1 MSKVSCKLEDLIIYI
16 SRGITPKYTEK
27 SDNSCIVLNQKCI
40 RDFSINF
47 NPSRKNDILLKK
59 ISDEKF
65 IEQYDVLINSTG
77 VGTLGRVAQFLDNA
91 PNSIT
96 VDSHITIVRPNSNKI
111 HPLFFGYL
119 LKSKQNE
126 IESFAQGTTGQT
138 ELSRD
143 DLKNMVV
150 EFANNKELQ
159 IKHSEFLLN
168 IDDKIQLNTQTNQ
181 TLEAIAQAI
190 FKSWF
195 VDFDPV
201 HAKANALAD
210 GASDEQ
216 ATLSA
221 MSVISGK
228 SADEL
233 NAMNRQNP
241 EHYQKLW
248 EIANAFPSGFD
259 GEVPLGWESVALSN
273 FGAVICGKTPSKS
286 KAEYY
291 GNDVPFIKIPD
302 MHNKIFVTETTDNLS
317 HIGANSQSTKYIPKG
332 SICVSCIATVGLVVI
347 SSENSQTNQQI
358 NSIVPKN
365 EFMTEYL
372 YLLLSQKEMSEN
384 LKGLA
389 SGGSAT
395 LNLNTTNFSKIEIIR
410 PCNKIMILF
419 RDRVNSIFEY
429 ILSLEKENI
438 ILKNVRDELLPKLLS
453 GEIEL

>member
-150 EFANNKELQ
+150 EFTNNKELQ

-201 HAKANALAD
+201 RAKAQALSEGKSEREAN
-210 GASDEQ
+210 
-216 ATLSA
+216 LSA

-228 SADEL
+228 AIEDLSQTE
-233 NAMNRQNP
+233 
-241 EHYQKLW
+241 YQELW
-248 EIANAFPSGFD
+248 EIADAFPSELVENAEF
-259 GEVPLGWESVALSN
+259 GEVPKGWEISTIGESYNVIMGQSPSGETYNEQGNGTLFYQGRAEFGWRFPTPRLFTTNPKRMAKSNDILMSVRAPVGDLNVALENCCIGRGLCALSHKSGEFS
-273 FGAVICGKTPSKS
+273 FGFYQMKNLKS
-286 KAEYY
+286 VL
-291 GNDVPFIKIPD
+291 DVFNGEGTVFGSINQKDLKSIPVLNPHQEIIALFNKFVFD
-302 MHNKIFVTETTDNLS
+302 IDNKIKNNVKE
-317 HIGANSQSTKYIPKG
+317 
-332 SICVSCIATVGLVVI
+332 
-347 SSENSQTNQQI
+347 NQQ
-358 NSIVPKN
+358 
-365 EFMTEYL
+365 
-372 YLLLSQKEMSEN
+372 
-384 LKGLA
+384 
-389 SGGSAT
+389 
-395 LNLNTTNFSKIEIIR
+395 
-410 PCNKIMILF
+410 
-419 RDRVNSIFEY
+419 
-429 ILSLEKENI
+429 LEKI
-438 ILKNVRDELLPKLLS
+438 RDLLLPKLLS
-453 GEIEL
+453 GELLNE